1 MAEKRYSNDEITVV
15 WKPDLCIHSTNCWKS
30 LLPVFDPRRRPWV
43 DMSAASTERI
53 IHAVEKCPSGA
64 LSYVSNSMEEDEARF
79 EEVTGVRAEILPN
92 GPLIIYGTLAVKDR
106 DGNETVRSK
115 STAFCRCGQSKNKPY
130 CDGSHIGADFSDD
143 PL

>member
-53 IHAVEKCPSGA
+53 IQTVGKCPSGA
-64 LSYVSNSMEEDEARF
+64 LSFMANDTEEDEARF
-79 EEVTGVRAEILPN
+79 EEVTGVRAEVQPN
-92 GPLIIYGTLAVKDR
+92 GPLLVYGTLTINDR

-115 STAFCRCGQSKNKPY
+115 TTAFCRCGQSKNKPY
-130 CDGSHIGADFSDD
+130 CDGSHIDAQFSDD
-143 PL
+143 PV